1 MSIVNLTSGALLV
14 IGATGTVGRELLREL
29 RSRGQRIRAAA
40 RDPLVASQSIGAEID
55 WIRFDYQKEETFAP
69 ALEGVD
75 RVFMILPP
83 SDNTADIPAISFVR
97 RMCEMSI
104 RAVVDLSAMGA
115 ELNPS
120 MAVRKVELFLED
132 SGLTF
137 THLRPNWFMQIFAT
151 GSFQEQV
158 RGGKLYFPADR
169 ARISY
174 IDARDIAAAAAVALT
189 EPGHSGKAYTLTG
202 PAALDHFE
210 IAQTL
215 SEAADR
221 TITYEPNTEDQA
233 REAMSQAGMGL
244 AQRERLIGFYRFV
257 RQGFC
262 EAIKPD
268 LSTILQREPTS
279 FGQFA
284 RDYAPQWNAKQFS

>member
-1 MSIVNLTSGALLV
+1 MSGDNFTSGAVLV
-14 IGATGTVGRELLREL
+14 IGASGTVGRELLQEL
-29 RSRGQRIRAAA
+29 RLRGQRIRAAA
-40 RDPLVASQSIGAEID
+40 REPLAASRCIDAETD
-55 WIRFDYQKEETFAP
+55 WIRFDYQREETFAP
-69 ALEGVD
+69 ALEGVE

-83 SDNTADIPAISFVR
+83 GDNTADIPANSFIR
-97 RMCEMSI
+97 RMCEMSV
-104 RAVVDLSAMGA
+104 RTVVDLSAMGA

-132 SGLTF
+132 CGLTF
-137 THLRPNWFMQIFAT
+137 THLRPNFFMQIFAT
-151 GSFQEQV
+151 GSLKEQV
-158 RGGKLYFPADR
+158 RSGKLYFPADR

-189 EPGHSGKAYTLTG
+189 EPAHGGKAYTLTG

-210 IAQTL
+210 VAHIL

-221 TITYEPNTEDQA
+221 TVIYEPNTDNQA
-233 REAMSQAGMGL
+233 REAMTQAGMAL

-262 EAIKPD
+262 EAVRPD
-268 LSTILQREPTS
+268 LGNILRRKPTS
-279 FGQFA
+279 FAQFA
-284 RDYAPQWNAKQFS
+284 RVYAQQWNAKQYP